1 MTSRNNNRDEL
12 RGKPR
17 VESELSPLG
26 MGHAPAKDP
35 LKQFTGMV
43 LANGLTMEVITLV
56 LALLALRMLYNGELW
71 TTTTIALV
79 GAWLAFHVI
88 MFAFMKK
95 PWALAVIF
103 AGQIVG
109 AAMGIFIHSSVLA
122 VAIIFAMLWGLALYL
137 RSIIVERMRRGYLT
151 TQHLDAPQ

>member
-88 MFAFMKK
+88 MFAFMK
-95 PWALAVIF
+95 
-103 AGQIVG
+103 
-109 AAMGIFIHSSVLA
+109 
-122 VAIIFAMLWGLALYL
+122 
-137 RSIIVERMRRGYLT
+137 
-151 TQHLDAPQ
+151 

>member
-17 VESELSPLG
+17 VESEVSPLG
-26 MGHAPAKDP
+26 MGHVPAKDP

-71 TTTTIALV
+71 TTTTIVLV

-88 MFAFMKK
+88 MFAFIKK

-109 AAMGIFIHSSVLA
+109 AAMGIFVHWSVLA
-122 VAIIFAMLWGLALYL
+122 VAIIFAMLWALALYL